1 MAWNGVAINRSID
14 QVQILHLATG
24 AELVGGIGT
33 ARAPQIDS
41 GVVWRLA
48 LALYHTLR
56 QSNATPI
63 EKNQKKLGIVILI
76 LILVRG
82 GLHNTQRCPVSRVC
96 GAVDLHRGRYWTC
109 RAWDLHWYY

>member
-1 MAWNGVAINRSID
+1 MEWSTVAINRSID
-14 QVQILHLATG
+14 RSRSRSDHLHLATG

-48 LALYHTLR
+48 LALYHTHC

-63 EKNQKKLGIVILI
+63 EKNQKKLGIVI

-109 RAWDLHWYY
+109 RA